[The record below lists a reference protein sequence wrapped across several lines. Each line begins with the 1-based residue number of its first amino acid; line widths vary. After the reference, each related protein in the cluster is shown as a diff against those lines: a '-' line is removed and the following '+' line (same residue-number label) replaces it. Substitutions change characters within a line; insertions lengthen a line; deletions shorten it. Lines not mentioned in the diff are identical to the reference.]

1 MSCVRRIT
9 THCRQSSCTINQV
22 PSIWIRLSSL
32 VAVYV
37 RLSNVAAG
45 MHAGLSNLAVVHVG
59 ISNLADIVTNVELSR
74 AVTRLNSKAGCHSCV
89 TTVATR
95 RRYERLAAGT
105 MQSVV
110 KGDPMSGW

>member
-1 MSCVRRIT
+1 
-9 THCRQSSCTINQV
+9 
-22 PSIWIRLSSL
+22 
-32 VAVYV
+32 
-37 RLSNVAAG
+37 
-45 MHAGLSNLAVVHVG
+45 VVHVG